1 MGTTDVTL
9 ERIFQELIAG
19 NAGLAIAEAETY
31 LAAWPNPQTTEKLNV
46 IKAEYQLMEDYWQ
59 RGVKDPQRDK
69 QYQLLLRR
77 VYVLCANIAIH
88 RYMASSSYLQM
99 LYSSTRQQG
108 LNWSDR
114 QGGQRYRGDIGFTHS

>member
-46 IKAEYQLMEDYWQ
+46 IKAEY
-59 RGVKDPQRDK
+59 PS
-69 QYQLLLRR
+69 YQSALPDIL
-77 VYVLCANIAIH
+77 VL
-88 RYMASSSYLQM
+88 
-99 LYSSTRQQG
+99 
-108 LNWSDR
+108 
-114 QGGQRYRGDIGFTHS
+114 